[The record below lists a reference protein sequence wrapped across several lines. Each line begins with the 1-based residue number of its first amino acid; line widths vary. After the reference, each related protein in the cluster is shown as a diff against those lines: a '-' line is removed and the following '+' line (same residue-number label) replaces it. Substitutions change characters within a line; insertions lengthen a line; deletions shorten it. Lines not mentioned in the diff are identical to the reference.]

1 MNGAWGHPNHKQNCF
16 LHFPEVSI
24 STDMGDGQLTAL
36 NFRKSKCLNILEV
49 FGVYCINRQY
59 NSPIAAQRTGD
70 VQNADSILGTA
81 SASEGEVRLD
91 MNHIHFDI
99 GFSPM
104 SDQQ

>member
-1 MNGAWGHPNHKQNCF
+1 M
-16 LHFPEVSI
+16 
-24 STDMGDGQLTAL
+24 TAL
-36 NFRKSKCLNILEV
+36 NFRKSKCLNMLEV

-70 VQNADSILGTA
+70 TRHADAILGA
-81 SASEGEVRLD
+81 AAAFEGEVQLD
-91 MNHIHFDI
+91 MDHIHFDI